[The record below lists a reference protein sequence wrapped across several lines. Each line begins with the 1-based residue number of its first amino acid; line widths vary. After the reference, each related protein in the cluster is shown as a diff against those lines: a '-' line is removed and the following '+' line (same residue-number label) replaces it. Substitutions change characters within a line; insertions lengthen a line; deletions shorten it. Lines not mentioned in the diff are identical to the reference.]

1 MQRYD
6 VPIRTLHF
14 TPGESPV
21 EVPTVITEM
30 EKHAMALGFDFA
42 EEALREGNPP
52 VGAVLIDHESGQLW
66 GAKTDDK
73 TSGDILGHA
82 ELRAYGLAKETVGS
96 ELDNCTL
103 VTTAQPCNTCTSPYA
118 EGKIGKIIY
127 AAPRKKIFE
136 VSGIMRAR
144 RINMDDL
151 LEDGHTDTYVT
162 EGYESE
168 RSLDLFAVYGILRAT
183 RVSQETSK
191 AIS

>member
-1 MQRYD
+1 MYRYE
-6 VPIRTLHF
+6 VPLQTLHY
-14 TPGESPV
+14 THNERPV
-21 EVPTVITEM
+21 EVPTEISEM

-66 GAKTDDK
+66 GAKTDDN

-82 ELRAYGLAKETVGS
+82 ELRAYGLAKDTVGR
-96 ELDNCTL
+96 ELENCTL

-144 RINMDDL
+144 KINMGDL
-151 LEDGHTDTYVT
+151 LEDGQTDTFVT
-162 EGYESE
+162 EGYEAD

-183 RVSQETSK
+183 RILQET
-191 AIS
+191 